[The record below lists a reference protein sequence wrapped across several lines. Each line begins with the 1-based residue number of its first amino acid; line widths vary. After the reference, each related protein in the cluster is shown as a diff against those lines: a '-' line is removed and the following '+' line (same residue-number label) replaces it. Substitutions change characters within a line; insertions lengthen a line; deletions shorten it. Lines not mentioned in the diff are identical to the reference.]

1 MKRALIT
8 GITGQDGSYLARNL
22 IDNGYKVCGVVRNH
36 TQPNHL
42 EKLKWV
48 FGGEIPKD
56 VTIEYSDLTDA
67 PSLTRVIQD
76 FAPDEVYNLAAQSHV
91 GVSFKSPVS
100 TASANAIGVMNVLE
114 ACRAAAKSPKFYQAS
129 TSEMFGKVQ
138 SFPQNEETGFY
149 PRSPY
154 GVAKLFGYWLTV
166 NYRESYDLFAAN
178 GILFNHESPIRGDN
192 FVTKKITKGL
202 VSVIRHKIPV
212 LELGNLEAKRDW
224 GHAKDYVRMQWLML
238 QQQEPEDFVIATG
251 VQYSVREFIQKSA
264 NQLGITLRFD
274 GKAEA
279 ECAVVA
285 RIDGDQ
291 APALQVGDVI
301 VRIDPHYYRPTEVE
315 TLLGDPSKA
324 KAKLGWTPKITFNE
338 LVTEMVQSDYE
349 SAKRDSLVKA
359 HGFTVFDYHE

>member
-8 GITGQDGSYLARNL
+8 GITGQDGSYLAQNL
-22 IDNGYKVCGVVRNH
+22 INKNYKVCGVVRNH

-42 EKLKWV
+42 NKLKWV
-48 FGGEIPKD
+48 FGGEIPD
-56 VTIEYSDLTDA
+56 NVQIEYSDLTDA

-100 TASANAIGVMNVLE
+100 TATANAIGVMNVLE
-114 ACRAAAKSPKFYQAS
+114 ACRAGYANPRFYQAS

-138 SFPQNEETGFY
+138 SFPQNEKTGFY

-166 NYRESYDLFAAN
+166 NYRESYDMFGAN

-202 VSVIRHKIPV
+202 VSIIKGKLPV

-224 GHAKDYVRMQWLML
+224 GHAKDYVDAMRLIL
-238 QQQEPEDFVIATG
+238 QQPIPKDYVIASG
-251 VQYSVREFIQKSA
+251 VQHSVRQFCEIA
-264 NQLGITLRFD
+264 ADHLDLGLEWRGEGVNETGYSTKLD
-274 GKAEA
+274 KT
-279 ECAVVA
+279 
-285 RIDGDQ
+285 
-291 APALQVGDVI
+291 VI
-301 VRIDPHYYRPTEVE
+301 VINPEFYRPAEVD
-315 TLLGDPSKA
+315 TLLGDCTKA
-324 KAKLGWTPKITFNE
+324 YWELGWEPRITFE
-338 LVTEMVQSDYE
+338 DMVKEMITYDL
-349 SAKRDSLVKA
+349 A
-359 HGFTVFDYHE
+359 TV

>member
-48 FGGEIPKD
+48 FGGQIPGD
-56 VTIEYSDLTDA
+56 VSVEYSDLTDA

-100 TASANAIGVMNVLE
+100 TASANALGVMNVLE
-114 ACRAAAKSPKFYQAS
+114 ACRAAACPPKFYQAS

-166 NYRESYDLFAAN
+166 NYRESYDIFASN

-202 VSVIRHKIPV
+202 VGVMRGKIPV

-224 GHAKDYVRMQWLML
+224 GHAKDYVEAMRLIL
-238 QQQEPEDFVIATG
+238 QQDSADDYVIATG
-251 VQYSVREFIQKSA
+251 MQHSVRQFCEIAADYLNLKLEWRGEGVDEIGYSK
-264 NQLGITLRFD
+264 TLDR
-274 GKAEA
+274 
-279 ECAVVA
+279 
-285 RIDGDQ
+285 
-291 APALQVGDVI
+291 VI
-301 VRIDPHYYRPTEVE
+301 IKINPQFYRPAEVD
-315 TLLGDPSKA
+315 TLLGDCTKA
-324 KAKLGWTPKITFNE
+324 YRDLSWEPRILFEDMVK
-338 LVTEMVQSDYE
+338 EMINYDL
-349 SAKRDSLVKA
+349 A
-359 HGFTVFDYHE
+359 TV

>member
-48 FGGEIPKD
+48 FGGQIPRD
-56 VTIEYSDLTDA
+56 VSVEYSDLTDA

-100 TASANAIGVMNVLE
+100 TASANALGVMNVLE
-114 ACRAAAKSPKFYQAS
+114 GCRAAPCPPKFYQAS

-166 NYRESYDLFAAN
+166 NYRESYDLFASN

-202 VSVIRHKIPV
+202 VGVMRGKIPV

-224 GHAKDYVRMQWLML
+224 GHAKDYVEAMRLIL
-238 QQQEPEDFVIATG
+238 QQDSADDYVIATG
-251 VQYSVREFIQKSA
+251 MQHSVRQFCEIAADYLNLKLEWQGEGVDEIGYSK
-264 NQLGITLRFD
+264 TLDR
-274 GKAEA
+274 
-279 ECAVVA
+279 
-285 RIDGDQ
+285 
-291 APALQVGDVI
+291 VI
-301 VRIDPHYYRPTEVE
+301 IKINPQFYRPAEVD
-315 TLLGDPSKA
+315 TLLGDCTKA
-324 KAKLGWTPKITFNE
+324 YRELGWEPRILFEDMVK
-338 LVTEMVQSDYE
+338 EMINYDL
-349 SAKRDSLVKA
+349 A
-359 HGFTVFDYHE
+359 TV

>member
-1 MKRALIT
+1 MKKALIT

-42 EKLKWV
+42 DKLKWV

-202 VSVIRHKIPV
+202 VGVMRHKIPV

-224 GHAKDYVRMQWLML
+224 GHAKDYVDAMRLIL
-238 QQQEPEDFVIATG
+238 QQETPKDYVIATG
-251 VQYSVREFIQKSA
+251 MQHSVRQFCEIAADYLNLNLEWRGEGVDEIGFSR
-264 NQLGITLRFD
+264 TLDKTIISINPQF
-274 GKAEA
+274 
-279 ECAVVA
+279 
-285 RIDGDQ
+285 
-291 APALQVGDVI
+291 
-301 VRIDPHYYRPTEVE
+301 YRPAEVD
-315 TLLGDPSKA
+315 TLLGDCTKA
-324 KAKLGWTPKITFNE
+324 YRELNWEPRISFEDMVKEMITYD
-338 LVTEMVQSDYE
+338 L
-349 SAKRDSLVKA
+349 A
-359 HGFTVFDYHE
+359 TV

>member
-42 EKLKWV
+42 EKLKWA
-48 FGGEIPKD
+48 FGGQIHGD
-56 VTIEYSDLTDA
+56 VSVEYSDLTDA

-100 TASANAIGVMNVLE
+100 TASANALGVMNVLE
-114 ACRAAAKSPKFYQAS
+114 ACRAATCPPKFYQAS

-166 NYRESYDLFAAN
+166 NYRESYDLFASN

-202 VSVIRHKIPV
+202 VGVMRGKIPV

-224 GHAKDYVRMQWLML
+224 GHAKDYVEAMRLIL
-238 QQQEPEDFVIATG
+238 QQDSADDYVIATG
-251 VQYSVREFIQKSA
+251 MQHSVRQFCEIAADYLNLKLEWQGEGVDETGYSK
-264 NQLGITLRFD
+264 TLDR
-274 GKAEA
+274 
-279 ECAVVA
+279 
-285 RIDGDQ
+285 
-291 APALQVGDVI
+291 VI
-301 VRIDPHYYRPTEVE
+301 IKINPQFYRPAEVD
-315 TLLGDPSKA
+315 TLLGDCTKA
-324 KAKLGWTPKITFNE
+324 YRE
-338 LVTEMVQSDYE
+338 LSWEPRILFEDMVKEMINYDL
-349 SAKRDSLVKA
+349 A
-359 HGFTVFDYHE
+359 TV

>member
-42 EKLKWV
+42 DKLKWV
-48 FGGEIPKD
+48 FGGDISKD

-76 FAPDEVYNLAAQSHV
+76 FVPDEVYNLAAQSHV

-202 VSVIRHKIPV
+202 VGVMRHKIPV

-224 GHAKDYVRMQWLML
+224 GHAKDYVDAMRLIL
-238 QQQEPEDFVIATG
+238 QQETPKDYVIATG
-251 VQYSVREFIQKSA
+251 MQHSVRQFCEIAADYLNLNLEWRGEGVDEIGFSK
-264 NQLGITLRFD
+264 TLDKTIISINPQF
-274 GKAEA
+274 
-279 ECAVVA
+279 
-285 RIDGDQ
+285 
-291 APALQVGDVI
+291 
-301 VRIDPHYYRPTEVE
+301 YRPAEVD
-315 TLLGDPSKA
+315 TLLGDCTKA
-324 KAKLGWTPKITFNE
+324 YRELNWEPRIPFEDMVKEMITYD
-338 LVTEMVQSDYE
+338 L
-349 SAKRDSLVKA
+349 A
-359 HGFTVFDYHE
+359 TV

>member
-42 EKLKWV
+42 DKLKWV
-48 FGGEIPKD
+48 FGGQIPKD
-56 VTIEYSDLTDA
+56 VAVEYSDLTDA

-114 ACRAAAKSPKFYQAS
+114 ACRAAHNPPKFYQAS

-202 VSVIRHKIPV
+202 VGVMRHKIPV

-224 GHAKDYVRMQWLML
+224 GHAKDYVDAMRLIL
-238 QQQEPEDFVIATG
+238 QQETPKDYVIATG
-251 VQYSVREFIQKSA
+251 MQHSVRQFCEIA
-264 NQLGITLRFD
+264 ADYLNLGLEWRGEGVDEIGFSKTLRKTIISINPQF
-274 GKAEA
+274 
-279 ECAVVA
+279 
-285 RIDGDQ
+285 
-291 APALQVGDVI
+291 
-301 VRIDPHYYRPTEVE
+301 YRPAEVD
-315 TLLGDPSKA
+315 TLLGDCTKA
-324 KAKLGWTPKITFNE
+324 YGELGWEPRISFEDMVKEMITYD
-338 LVTEMVQSDYE
+338 L
-349 SAKRDSLVKA
+349 A
-359 HGFTVFDYHE
+359 TV

>member
-22 IDNGYKVCGVVRNH
+22 VDNGYKVCGVVRNH

-48 FGGEIPKD
+48 FGGEIPKS
-56 VTIEYSDLTDA
+56 VVVEYSDLTDA
-67 PSLTRVIQD
+67 PSLTRVVQD

-100 TASANAIGVMNVLE
+100 TAAANAIGVMNVLE
-114 ACRAAAKSPKFYQAS
+114 ACRTPVDPPKFYQAS

-138 SFPQNEETGFY
+138 TFPQNEQTGFY

-202 VSVIRHKIPV
+202 VGIMRGKIPV

-224 GHAKDYVRMQWLML
+224 GHAKDYVEAMRLIL
-238 QQQEPEDFVIATG
+238 QQDLPKDFVIATG
-251 VQYSVREFIQKSA
+251 KQHSVREFCEIAA
-264 NQLGITLRFD
+264 NYLNLNLEWRGEGVNEIGFSKTLD
-274 GKAEA
+274 KT
-279 ECAVVA
+279 
-285 RIDGDQ
+285 
-291 APALQVGDVI
+291 VI
-301 VRIDPHYYRPTEVE
+301 SINPEFYRPAEVD
-315 TLLGDPSKA
+315 TLLGDCTKA
-324 KAKLGWTPKITFNE
+324 YWQLGWEPKIAFE
-338 LVTEMVQSDYE
+338 DMVKEMITYDL
-349 SAKRDSLVKA
+349 A
-359 HGFTVFDYHE
+359 TV